1 MKKLLMG
8 SIVVSLALSGCAQEG
23 SDEKVVTKVEDIEG
37 NKKESR
43 KIQGSQINPQVQSRY
58 TVSMNSTEGEAYTL
72 HVFSNNEQHETQKE
86 PWVGAQE
93 GDQIYKGEYQLALQS
108 TSATLY
114 LQEAKIGEFV
124 FNTSRK
130 NGFVSKGTPDF
141 FVALQRESSNFS
153 TAKAFY
159 IHKGKVLEVKI
170 NEDDFGIAGTCFKAL
185 DKGKFLIG
193 NYDNGEGM
201 WYFSTFQTDLETGKA
216 KRVDQKKLPLEEG
229 NVYVKDNFK

>member
-8 SIVVSLALSGCAQEG
+8 SIVVSLVLSGCAQEG
-23 SDEKVVTKVEDIEG
+23 SDEKVVTKVEDTQG

-58 TVSMNSTEGEAYTL
+58 TVLMNSTEGEAYTL
-72 HVFSNNEQHETQKE
+72 HVFSNNEQHEAQKE
-86 PWVGAQE
+86 SWVGAQE

-108 TSATLY
+108 TSAILY

-153 TAKAFY
+153 TVKAFY
-159 IHKGKVLEVKI
+159 IHRGKVLEVKI
-170 NEDDFGIAGTCFKAL
+170 DEDDFGITGTCFKAL

>member
-8 SIVVSLALSGCAQEG
+8 SIVVSLVLSGCAQEG
-23 SDEKVVTKVEDIEG
+23 SDEKVVTKVEDTQG

-58 TVSMNSTEGEAYTL
+58 TVLMNSTEGEAYTL
-72 HVFSNNEQHETQKE
+72 HVFSNNEQHEAQKE
-86 PWVGAQE
+86 SWVGAQE

-108 TSATLY
+108 TSAILY

-153 TAKAFY
+153 TVKAFY
-159 IHKGKVLEVKI
+159 IHRGKVLEVKI
-170 NEDDFGIAGTCFKAL
+170 DEDDFGITGTCFKAL
-185 DKGKFLIG
+185 DKGQFLIG

>member
-8 SIVVSLALSGCAQEG
+8 SIVVSLVLSGCAQEG
-23 SDEKVVTKVEDIEG
+23 SDEKVVTKVEDTQG

-58 TVSMNSTEGEAYTL
+58 TVLMNSTEGEAYTL
-72 HVFSNNEQHETQKE
+72 HVFSNNEQHEAQKE

-108 TSATLY
+108 TSAILY
-114 LQEAKIGEFV
+114 LQEAKIGGFV

-153 TAKAFY
+153 TVKAFY
-159 IHKGKVLEVKI
+159 IHRGKVLEVKI
-170 NEDDFGIAGTCFKAL
+170 DEDDFGITGTCFKAL

>member
-1 MKKLLMG
+1 M
-8 SIVVSLALSGCAQEG
+8 
-23 SDEKVVTKVEDIEG
+23 
-37 NKKESR
+37 
-43 KIQGSQINPQVQSRY
+43 
-58 TVSMNSTEGEAYTL
+58 
-72 HVFSNNEQHETQKE
+72 
-86 PWVGAQE
+86 
-93 GDQIYKGEYQLALQS
+93 
-108 TSATLY
+108 
-114 LQEAKIGEFV
+114 QEAKIGEFV

>member
-1 MKKLLMG
+1 
-8 SIVVSLALSGCAQEG
+8 
-23 SDEKVVTKVEDIEG
+23 
-37 NKKESR
+37 
-43 KIQGSQINPQVQSRY
+43 
-58 TVSMNSTEGEAYTL
+58 MNSTEGEAYTL
-72 HVFSNNEQHETQKE
+72 HVFSNNEQHEAQKE
-86 PWVGAQE
+86 SWVGAQE

-108 TSATLY
+108 TSAILY

-153 TAKAFY
+153 TVKAFY
-159 IHKGKVLEVKI
+159 IHRGKVLEVKI
-170 NEDDFGIAGTCFKAL
+170 DEDDFGITGTCFKAL

>member
-8 SIVVSLALSGCAQEG
+8 SIVVSLVLSGCAQEG
-23 SDEKVVTKVEDIEG
+23 SDEKVVTKVEDTQG

-58 TVSMNSTEGEAYTL
+58 TVLMNSTEGEAYTL
-72 HVFSNNEQHETQKE
+72 HVFSNNEQHEAQKE

-108 TSATLY
+108 TSAILY

-153 TAKAFY
+153 TVKAFY
-159 IHKGKVLEVKI
+159 IHRGKVLEVKI
-170 NEDDFGIAGTCFKAL
+170 DEDDFGITGTCFKAL

-201 WYFSTFQTDLETGKA
+201 WYFSNFQTDLETGKA

>member
-23 SDEKVVTKVEDIEG
+23 SDEKVVTKVEDTQG

-58 TVSMNSTEGEAYTL
+58 TVLMNSTEGEAYTL
-72 HVFSNNEQHETQKE
+72 HVFSNNEQHEAQKE
-86 PWVGAQE
+86 SWVGAQE

-108 TSATLY
+108 TSAILY

-153 TAKAFY
+153 TVKAFY
-159 IHKGKVLEVKI
+159 IHRGKVLEVKI
-170 NEDDFGIAGTCFKAL
+170 DEDDFGITGTCFKAL

-216 KRVDQKKLPLEEG
+216 KRVNQKKLPLEEG